1 MCSGLTEAHIHG
13 MSPSPR
19 TALCITNKEYFK
31 DVLKYMECNVRF
43 YAGLS
48 VLTTDNTSTLTLYI
62 FSNET

>member
-1 MCSGLTEAHIHG
+1 MCSGLTGAHIHG
-13 MSPSPR
+13 MSTSPC
-19 TALCITNKEYFK
+19 TALCITNKEYFR

-48 VLTTDNTSTLTLYI
+48 MLKSDNACTITLYI

>member
-1 MCSGLTEAHIHG
+1 MCI
-13 MSPSPR
+13 
-19 TALCITNKEYFK
+19 INKEYFK

-48 VLTTDNTSTLTLYI
+48 MLTSDNACTLTLYI